1 MPISPSRDRVELT
14 PPVTVPVSQS
24 IAVSKVKTTSASQP
38 TSSPQNR
45 QALSI
50 LIVDD
55 EPGIR
60 EFLQRALAKE
70 YSLVE
75 SVGSAEEAET
85 LRSRCHFDLLIV
97 DICLPGNSGVEW
109 LSEVA
114 AHGLQSD
121 VIFMTAFADMDKA
134 IEALRIGASDFI
146 LKPFRLEQMVT
157 AVRRCLE
164 QRQLRRENF
173 VLKRQVD
180 ALYSMEGMIGNSAEI
195 KSLCQLIKRVAPTP
209 SVVLIEGESGTG
221 KELVANAMHRRSQRK
236 GPFVPINCGAIAPE
250 LIESELFGHV
260 KGAFTGAQQAREGL
274 FCYADGGT
282 LFLDEIGEM
291 PLLMQSKLLRVL
303 EEGRIRPVGSERD
316 IPVNIRLVAATNRDL
331 EEEVKLGNFRQ
342 DLFYRLNVLRLR
354 VPPLRERTEDISLL
368 VQHFSERLSVKL
380 GLPAIPYSHDDLR
393 RMERY
398 DWPGNIR
405 ELKNLIERCLL
416 LGRLPGEA
424 ILGDE
429 DLPANAADSGY
440 PEDWDLSQV
449 EKDHILKVLEHASGN
464 KTQAA
469 RQLGVARKTLD
480 RKLQSWSE
488 AAAD

>member
-1 MPISPSRDRVELT
+1 MTISLPRDPSNLAAR
-14 PPVTVPVSQS
+14 
-24 IAVSKVKTTSASQP
+24 SAASP
-38 TSSPQNR
+38 TSKKSSSSR
-45 QALSI
+45 QAFSI

-75 SVGSAEEAET
+75 SVGSAEEAES

-97 DICLPGNSGVEW
+97 DICLPGSSGVDW
-109 LSEVA
+109 LADVA
-114 AHGLQSD
+114 SRGLESD
-121 VIFMTAFADMDKA
+121 VIFMTAFADLDKA
-134 IEALRIGASDFI
+134 IEALRIGAADFI
-146 LKPFRLEQMVT
+146 LKPFRLEQMVSS
-157 AVRRCLE
+157 VRRCIQ

-173 VLKRQVD
+173 VLKRQID
-180 ALYSMEGMIGNSAEI
+180 ALYSTQGMIGNSAEI
-195 KSLCQLIKRVAPTP
+195 RSLCQLIARVAPTP
-209 SVVLIEGESGTG
+209 SVVLVEGESGTG
-221 KELVANAMHRRSQRK
+221 KELVANAMHRLSHRK

-260 KGAFTGAQQAREGL
+260 KGAFTGAQQSRDGL

-316 IPVNIRLVAATNRDL
+316 IPIDVRLVAATNRDL
-331 EEEVKLGNFRQ
+331 EQEVQLGNFRQ

-354 VPPLRERTEDISLL
+354 VPPLRERSEDIHLL
-368 VQHFSERLSVKL
+368 VQHFSDRLAKKL
-380 GLPAIPYSHDDLR
+380 GLPAIPFNHDDLR
-393 RMERY
+393 LMQSY

-416 LGRLPGEA
+416 LGRLPAEA
-424 ILGDE
+424 LRGDSLE
-429 DLPANAADSGY
+429 DCPDDCGY
-440 PEDWDLSQV
+440 PGDWGLDRV
-449 EKDHILKVLEHASGN
+449 EKDHILRVLGLAEGN

-469 RQLGVARKTLD
+469 RQLGIARKTLD
-480 RKLQSWSE
+480 RKLQGWRE
-488 AAAD
+488 AAQA

>member
-1 MPISPSRDRVELT
+1 MPTPPSRNRVELT
-14 PPVTVPVSQS
+14 EPTTVDVNLSSGPNN
-24 IAVSKVKTTSASQP
+24 TTVAA
-38 TSSPQNR
+38 TPQDPIRQDR

-60 EFLQRALAKE
+60 DFLQRALAKE

-75 SVGSAEEAET
+75 SVGSAEEAEA

-97 DICLPGNSGVEW
+97 DICLPGNSGVDW
-109 LSEVA
+109 LSEIA

-121 VIFMTAFADMDKA
+121 VIFMTAFADMEKA

-146 LKPFRLEQMVT
+146 LKPFRLEQMVS

-221 KELVANAMHRRSQRK
+221 KELVANAMHRRSQRQ

-260 KGAFTGAQQAREGL
+260 KGAFTGAQQARDGL

-354 VPPLRERTEDISLL
+354 VPPLRERSEDISLL

-424 ILGDE
+424 LQGD
-429 DLPANAADSGY
+429 DALPDNTSGAGY

-469 RQLGVARKTLD
+469 KQLGVARKTLD
-480 RKLQSWSE
+480 RKLQSWSG
-488 AAAD
+488 ADQD

>member
-1 MPISPSRDRVELT
+1 MTI
-14 PPVTVPVSQS
+14 
-24 IAVSKVKTTSASQP
+24 
-38 TSSPQNR
+38 SSPWDQGAASDSTAPARTADDRNSSARPRCDSDLTLQNR

-60 EFLQRALAKE
+60 EFLQRALSKE

-75 SVGSAEEAET
+75 SVGSAEEAEA

-97 DICLPGNSGVEW
+97 DICLPGTSGVDW

-146 LKPFRLEQMVT
+146 LKPFRLEQMVS

-195 KSLCQLIKRVAPTP
+195 KSLCQLIKWVAPTP
-209 SVVLIEGESGTG
+209 SVVLVEGESGTG
-221 KELVANAMHRRSQRK
+221 KELVANAMHQLSKRK

-260 KGAFTGAQQAREGL
+260 KGAFTGAQQARDGL

-354 VPPLRERTEDISLL
+354 VPPLRERTEDVSLL
-368 VQHFSERLSVKL
+368 VQHFSERLSIKL

-393 RMERY
+393 RMEAY

-424 ILGDE
+424 IQGDE
-429 DLPANAADSGY
+429 SQSASESGAGY
-440 PEDWDLSQV
+440 PEDWDLNRV
-449 EKDHILKVLEHASGN
+449 EKDHILKVLDDSSGN

-469 RQLGVARKTLD
+469 RQLGIARKTLD
-480 RKLQSWSE
+480 RKLQSWNE
-488 AAAD
+488 AASA